1 MKFLPKNVCKGL
13 APLAVAVAAF
23 LAVAPAVAD
32 ELDDVISSGKI
43 KIGVQVDL
51 PPYGRLSA
59 DGKPE
64 GFDIDVAQRLADD
77 LGVELELV
85 VITAPAF
92 IPSILT
98 DQVDMVIAT
107 KGPSPQR
114 SASVAFSIPYV
125 GFNNTMVGKKSL
137 EVRELADIAKY
148 KVGVTRGALTDD
160 IVSEIAPEGTTIL
173 RFEDDPA
180 SQQAVLSG
188 QIDLTTTGEAVVETL
203 IAKNPE
209 ADLEIKFTTFTQHGS
224 IAMKRNKPE
233 LLRWTNT
240 WLMWVKNTGWI
251 YSAHR
256 KWIGKEMPALDVY

>member
-1 MKFLPKNVCKGL
+1 MVFFR
-13 APLAVAVAAF
+13 AQTWRRMAMLAVGAVMTF
-23 LAVAPAVAD
+23 TPASAD
-32 ELDDVISSGKI
+32 ELDDVISKGKI
-43 KIGVQVDL
+43 TIGVQVDL
-51 PPYGRLSA
+51 PPYGRLGA
-59 DGKPE
+59 DNQPE
-64 GFDIDVAQRLADD
+64 GFDVDVAKRLASD
-77 LGVELELV
+77 LGVELDLV

-92 IPSILT
+92 IPSLLT

-114 SASVAFSIPYV
+114 SAVVAFSIPYV

-160 IVSEIAPEGTTIL
+160 IVSEIAPEGTTIM
-173 RFEDDPA
+173 RFEDDSA
-180 SQQAVLSG
+180 SQQALLSG
-188 QIDLTTTGEAVVETL
+188 QIDLTTTGEAVVENL
-203 IAKNPE
+203 IAQNPQ

-240 WLMWVKNTGWI
+240 WLMWVKNTGWLE
-251 YSAHR
+251 STHR
-256 KWIGKEMPALDVY
+256 KWLGKEMPALVVY